1 MDPLL
6 DALVKE
12 QGNNLVMHATT
23 SADNGAVRVLIM
35 GMDMPT
41 EHALLQRLQAL
52 PPVVPADADA
62 GIVASSMAARS
73 IAPLASS
80 DDPWTCDLLIVAG
93 SSAMSR
99 VGQRIAQTRP
109 SLPFWIL
116 DDDGHLRDGRGTSEA
131 VLAPEALH
139 AVLARSTDASQQVDA
154 GAGTEEDAS
163 VTAAHAA
170 ANVDAGTSG
179 TVATATGT
187 PATPLTNV
195 AVAMHDDPATAA
207 PAVVIDETPGP
218 AAAIATA
225 TTAPAAAIAPVVDTT
240 PIAGLLRERVAN
252 GEGLATLTHDGQALL
267 LLDFD
272 RRLAAPAAG
281 VDKDIASVLAADFH
295 RLRLE
300 PLSARDF
307 NTSAASAQSMPLA
320 PLLWNIALRID
331 GPVPLLDPM
340 DRRTVLSLRQWPDF
354 RALAHRHDH
363 FRLCCLLLK
372 RPSTTAE
379 AADLLELDAA
389 TVDGFFNA
397 AYLSGYAQVSRPAVV
412 APPAAE
418 SATPARKRGGSALAR
433 MWRSVRQG
441 MQAGS

>member
-1 MDPLL
+1 
-6 DALVKE
+6 
-12 QGNNLVMHATT
+12 
-23 SADNGAVRVLIM
+23 
-35 GMDMPT
+35 MPT
-41 EHALLQRLQAL
+41 EHALLQRLQSL
-52 PPVVPADADA
+52 PP
-62 GIVASSMAARS
+62 ASSS
-73 IAPLASS
+73 NTDASS
-80 DDPWTCDLLIVAG
+80 SNTAIASCDDLWTCDLLIVAG

-99 VGQRIAQTRP
+99 VGLRMAQTRP
-109 SLPFWIL
+109 SLAFWIL
-116 DDDGHLRDGRGTSEA
+116 DDDGSLHDGRSPMRA
-131 VLAPEALH
+131 VLDNEAMRAVLVGATTDGGTADAVDAIDPPAPVDPADPLAPAAPARTARAPEA
-139 AVLARSTDASQQVDA
+139 S
-154 GAGTEEDAS
+154 
-163 VTAAHAA
+163 
-170 ANVDAGTSG
+170 
-179 TVATATGT
+179 
-187 PATPLTNV
+187 
-195 AVAMHDDPATAA
+195 ATAA
-207 PAVVIDETPGP
+207 PA
-218 AAAIATA
+218 A
-225 TTAPAAAIAPVVDTT
+225 APADDASLAQTPPHPVAVTAIAPGVMSDEAAA

-252 GEGLATLTHDGQALL
+252 GDGLATLTRDGEALL

-272 RRLAAPAAG
+272 RRLAAPVSG
-281 VDKDIASVLAADFH
+281 IDKDIASVLATDFH

-307 NTSAASAQSMPLA
+307 NTSASAAQSMPLA

-397 AYLSGYAQVSRPAVV
+397 AYLSGYAQVSRPV
-412 APPAAE
+412 PAA
-418 SATPARKRGGSALAR
+418 APAPGPAVTERKRGGSALAR

>member
-12 QGNNLVMHATT
+12 QGNNLVTHATT

-35 GMDMPT
+35 GTDMPV

-52 PPVVPADADA
+52 SPASMPETSTSALSRPA
-62 GIVASSMAARS
+62 ISSC
-73 IAPLASS
+73 
-80 DDPWTCDLLIVAG
+80 DDLSTCDLLIVRG

-99 VGQRIAQTRP
+99 VGLRMAQTRP
-109 SLPFWIL
+109 SLAFWIL
-116 DDDGHLRDGRGTSEA
+116 DDDGSLHDGRSAGRA
-131 VLAPEALH
+131 ALGNDDMF
-139 AVLARSTDASQQVDA
+139 AVLARVAATVSDPHADRVPAARAPTPPTQAATIANAADTSRDDDAS
-154 GAGTEEDAS
+154 
-163 VTAAHAA
+163 
-170 ANVDAGTSG
+170 
-179 TVATATGT
+179 
-187 PATPLTNV
+187 
-195 AVAMHDDPATAA
+195 
-207 PAVVIDETPGP
+207 
-218 AAAIATA
+218 
-225 TTAPAAAIAPVVDTT
+225 
-240 PIAGLLRERVAN
+240 PIAGRLRERVAT
-252 GEGLATLTHDGQALL
+252 GEGLATLARDGQALL

-272 RRLAAPAAG
+272 RRLAAPVAG
-281 VDKDIASVLAADFH
+281 IDKDIAGVLAADFH
-295 RLRLE
+295 RLRLQ

-307 NTSAASAQSMPLA
+307 NTSASAAQSMPLA

-397 AYLSGYAQVSRPAVV
+397 AYLSGYAEVSRPAPAS
-412 APPAAE
+412 APSASAAP
-418 SATPARKRGGSALAR
+418 SARKRGGSALAR

>member
-1 MDPLL
+1 MTTGPPL

-35 GMDMPT
+35 GTDMPT
-41 EHALLQRLQAL
+41 EHALLQRLQSL
-52 PPVVPADADA
+52 PP
-62 GIVASSMAARS
+62 ASSSHRDASSS
-73 IAPLASS
+73 IAAIASC
-80 DDPWTCDLLIVAG
+80 DDLWTCDLLIVAG

-99 VGQRIAQTRP
+99 VGLRMAQTRP
-109 SLPFWIL
+109 SLAFWIL
-116 DDDGHLRDGRGTSEA
+116 DDDGNLHDGRSPTRA
-131 VLAPEALH
+131 VLGNDAMH
-139 AVLARSTDASQQVDA
+139 AVLAGAATGGGIADAVNAVDTVDA
-154 GAGTEEDAS
+154 I
-163 VTAAHAA
+163 
-170 ANVDAGTSG
+170 
-179 TVATATGT
+179 
-187 PATPLTNV
+187 
-195 AVAMHDDPATAA
+195 DPADPLAPVDCARTAL
-207 PAVVIDETPGP
+207 
-218 AAAIATA
+218 ATEVP
-225 TTAPAAAIAPVVDTT
+225 TTVAPAAAPANDASREPAPPHPVAMTAHAPVVVSDEAAA

-252 GEGLATLTHDGQALL
+252 GDGLATLTRDGQALL

-272 RRLAAPAAG
+272 RRLAAPVSG
-281 VDKDIASVLAADFH
+281 IDKDIASVLATDFH

-307 NTSAASAQSMPLA
+307 NTSTSAAQSMPLA
-320 PLLWNIALRID
+320 PLLWNIALRIE

-379 AADLLELDAA
+379 AADLLELDTA

-397 AYLSGYAQVSRPAVV
+397 AYLSGYAQVSQP
-412 APPAAE
+412 APPAAPAPGPA
-418 SATPARKRGGSALAR
+418 ATERKRGGSALAR